1 MPVRT
6 SPAEFTEKH
15 ARRLKGAIEDVRAG
29 VGRITVAPTLQ
40 AANKQE
46 KMLAELTRAVQSGKW
61 AARLKAVTLED
72 WRSKMIDKGIPR
84 IAPGIDAAT
93 AKVTAFATDLIAYE
107 NNLLT
112 TVERM
117 PDLTIEDSVA
127 RASTWIREMSKFA
140 RR

>member
-1 MPVRT
+1 V
-6 SPAEFTEKH
+6 SPADFTEKH

-29 VGRITVAPTLQ
+29 VNRITVAPTAQ

-93 AKVTAFATDLIAYE
+93 AKVTAFATELIAYE
-107 NNLLT
+107 NTLLT
-112 TVERM
+112 RVEAM

-127 RASTWIREMSKFA
+127 RASTWIREMSKFT